1 MDTIESLQDYSLPT
15 MIPCREKEKKY
26 IKDYLVNALD
36 SNGSGHS
43 LYISGVPGIGKTAS
57 LLVIMRVL

>member
-1 MDTIESLQDYSLPT
+1 

-26 IKDYLVNALD
+26 IKDYLVNALE

-57 LLVIMRVL
+57 LLEIMRVL